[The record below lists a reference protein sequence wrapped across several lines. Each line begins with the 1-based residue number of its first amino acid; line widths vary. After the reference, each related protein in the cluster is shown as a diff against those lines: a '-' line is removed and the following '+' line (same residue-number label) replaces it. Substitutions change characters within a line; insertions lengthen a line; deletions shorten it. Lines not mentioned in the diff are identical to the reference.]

1 MSAEFWHPTPG
12 AVQSEILLHH
22 GLPGVVELL
31 KRLLWDMMLRKY
43 TQKLLLCC
51 FMSCPILVGSAFART
66 VVTLVYI
73 VTIDYVCVY
82 IYNYIY
88 IYCCISIFAGCLS
101 IFHSLGVARYK
112 FCRRGELPGGA
123 FSVGFHRPGTAR
135 S

>member
-82 IYNYIY
+82 IYI
-88 IYCCISIFAGCLS
+88 
-101 IFHSLGVARYK
+101 
-112 FCRRGELPGGA
+112 
-123 FSVGFHRPGTAR
+123 
-135 S
+135 